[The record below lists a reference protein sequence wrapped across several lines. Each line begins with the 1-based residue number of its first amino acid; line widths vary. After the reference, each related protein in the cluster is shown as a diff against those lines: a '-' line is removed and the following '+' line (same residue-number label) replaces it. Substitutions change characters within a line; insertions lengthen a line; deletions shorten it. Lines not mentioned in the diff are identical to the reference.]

1 MEKLARHANN
11 TSKTPNRTNPSS
23 RVAATAEAQCHGEPN
38 TRQGPSLHTA
48 EQPRTERDCEGA
60 RSQDGV
66 RQVEHRRLHRC
77 LLRGLGAV
85 FHGNIRI
92 GGGHRKR
99 RVGHIVGVVVASE
112 THLLNTL
119 HSVGEHTGQRQ
130 LDRRKHKAVRCAA
143 ERCEHRLVRRWCGS
157 IRLLGAHGGQ
167 RMQAFKLPR
176 FNHSHGARLRQSDG
190 RGKSTAC
197 GGAAVCDGGESTGAG
212 S

>member
-1 MEKLARHANN
+1 M
-11 TSKTPNRTNPSS
+11 S
-23 RVAATAEAQCHGEPN
+23 QGEPN
-38 TRQGPSLHTA
+38 TPQGRPSLHTA

-85 FHGNIRI
+85 FHGNVRI
-92 GGGHRKR
+92 SRGHRKW

-112 THLLNTL
+112 THLLNPL

-176 FNHSHGARLRQSDG
+176 FNHSHGARLRHSDAPG
-190 RGKSTAC
+190 NSTAC
-197 GGAAVCDGGESTGAG
+197 GAAVCDGGESTGAG
-212 S
+212 FVMI